1 METSM
6 EDINDS
12 ITQLKA
18 VYKAQSEA
26 YVEFNTALINMLSYQ
41 KEILNK
47 VENLKIFSE
56 DEFKKITANFNH
68 LERNL
73 TSFNNSQKRRDE
85 KIEGFCESFTST
97 MNSLNS
103 GLESVSK
110 ELKTVKS
117 LQWDVKNS
125 WNKVLYILGGIF
137 TFVTLIQLITGKGV
151 IDWFK

>member
-1 METSM
+1 M

-47 VENLKIFSE
+47 VETLKLFSE
-56 DEFKKITANFNH
+56 EEFKKISANFNQ
-68 LERNL
+68 LEKNL

-85 KIEGFCESFTST
+85 RIEGFCESFTAT
-97 MNSLNS
+97 IKTLNI
-103 GLESVSK
+103 GLESVEK
-110 ELKTVKS
+110 EVKTVKT

-125 WNKVLYILGGIF
+125 WNKVLWIFGGIF
-137 TFVTLIQLITGKGV
+137 TFITLMQLITGKG
-151 IDWFK
+151 ILDWFK